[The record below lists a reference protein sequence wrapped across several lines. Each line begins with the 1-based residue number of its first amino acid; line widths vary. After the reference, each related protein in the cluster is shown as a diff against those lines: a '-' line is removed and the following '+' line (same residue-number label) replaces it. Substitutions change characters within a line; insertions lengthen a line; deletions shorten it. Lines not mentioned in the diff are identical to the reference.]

1 MVARSTLKFF
11 KARQQFSADTWGN
24 ARTEI
29 EKAGLLVLANQCINV
44 KNLTSKFFRCK
55 VFSVISFHEVYILLI
70 ASYFGKSE
78 NWQLWTPQ
86 E

>member
-1 MVARSTLKFF
+1 MSVAIFVWLTPKTKLELMVARATLKFF

-44 KNLTSKFFRCK
+44 KNLTSKFFRC
-55 VFSVISFHEVYILLI
+55 
-70 ASYFGKSE
+70 
-78 NWQLWTPQ
+78 
-86 E
+86 